1 MKKNLKLRPFVLPT
15 IYVLSIL
22 TLIISVYYTAKTLKT
37 SEESYNT
44 YVTEAILDNDIPV
57 VNTKI
62 TMISPYKDAN
72 VTIGKGFYDYKGES
86 KDQENSIIKYNNT
99 YMQNNGIDYV
109 LENIFEVVTVLDGKV
124 IEVSDDDTLGKIV
137 VIEHEN
143 NIITTYESLSE
154 VTVKKGD
161 VVSQG
166 QTIGKSGTNKI
177 EKDLG
182 NHLYFQVTKDDK
194 VLNPEN
200 CYNKDIKDLS

>member
-1 MKKNLKLRPFVLPT
+1 M
-15 IYVLSIL
+15 
-22 TLIISVYYTAKTLKT
+22 
-37 SEESYNT
+37 
-44 YVTEAILDNDIPV
+44 
-57 VNTKI
+57 
-62 TMISPYKDAN
+62 
-72 VTIGKGFYDYKGES
+72 TIGERIKELRTSFGFSQVDFADKIDVSKQTLYK
-86 KDQENSIIKYNNT
+86 Y
-99 YMQNNGIDYV
+99 
-109 LENIFEVVTVLDGKV
+109 
-124 IEVSDDDTLGKIV
+124 
-137 VIEHEN
+137 EN

-200 CYNKDIKDLS
+200 CYNKDIKDL